1 MRGENPDR
9 DAETIRLLLAKYW
22 STYHAEE
29 QTEDTLMGVNSSIR
43 SLHHQDDGE
52 RREAVR
58 SFLRGAVR
66 SDIRL
71 SGDGVREAYGGD
83 NQ

>member
-1 MRGENPDR
+1 
-9 DAETIRLLLAKYW
+9 
-22 STYHAEE
+22 
-29 QTEDTLMGVNSSIR
+29 MGVNSSIR
-43 SLHHQDDGE
+43 SLHHQDDGD

-71 SGDGVREAYGGD
+71 SGDGASQPYGGD
-83 NQ
+83 SR

>member
-1 MRGENPDR
+1 
-9 DAETIRLLLAKYW
+9 
-22 STYHAEE
+22 
-29 QTEDTLMGVNSSIR
+29 MGVNSSIR